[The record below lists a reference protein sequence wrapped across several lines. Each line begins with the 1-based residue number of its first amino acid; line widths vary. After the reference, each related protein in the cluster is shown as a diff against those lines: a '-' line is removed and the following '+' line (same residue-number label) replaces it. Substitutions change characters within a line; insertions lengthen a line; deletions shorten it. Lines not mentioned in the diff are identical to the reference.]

1 MFITASTALLLPAT
15 AVVILLL
22 FTMFVPMPAA
32 PFNSTAGLNSL
43 ARAMALYLMKA
54 GELLMALLQVG

>member
-22 FTMFVPMPAA
+22 FTMFAPMPAA
-32 PFNSTAGLNSL
+32 QFNSMAGLNSL
-43 ARAMALYLMKA
+43 ARAMAPYLMKA
-54 GELLMALLQVG
+54 EELLMALLQVG